1 MPHQKEIDKNLDY
14 ILGSKTVLDVLMEFE
29 NMLDTVNLYGF
40 KNWKYGE
47 IVEGPK
53 LSRYWVSV
61 TLMYPHKLMPDPS
74 GADRLTKYDC
84 HVEYK
89 KAHYLVPRKI
99 KTPEDLEQNEEGKR
113 LPKVD
118 KKDIWLVTIE
128 MPRRFID
135 EETFNTGAVDT
146 DEIDSDAVDDAYD
159 QGLDGEEAVKG
170 NAEQQSENPNA
181 GQQGQGDATQA
192 AQAPEQQPQ
201 Q

>member
-53 LSRYWVSV
+53 LSRYWVTV
-61 TLMYPHKLMPDPS
+61 TLMYPYKLMPDPS

-84 HVEYK
+84 HVEYE

-99 KTPEDLEQNEEGKR
+99 RTPEDLEQNEEGKR

-118 KKDIWLVTIE
+118 KKEIWLVTIE

-135 EETFNTGAVDT
+135 EETFNTGAIDT

-159 QGLDGEEAVKG
+159 EGLDGEEAVKG
-170 NAEQQSENPNA
+170 NAEQQAP
-181 GQQGQGDATQA
+181 GQQQPQGEGSATQA
-192 AQAPEQQPQ
+192 GAEQPLQPQ